1 MKLPIVYIKDNLV
14 LQKQNKQDKSLLL
27 QDNFELSENK
37 NVNTKGTS
45 LVCSDYI
52 DLSHQLIQPL
62 KTTNVFNDFI
72 ELAQYSFYLY
82 NPQITIQDNLV
93 VSQFSYNVSNI
104 QTIKCNQKIVFNQNW
119 CNSDN
124 LFNQNLIQYYVNA
137 DILVNNVKYNTF
149 NISRYKFDI
158 RDDFNFFVGNIKQLL
173 NEDKEIKTVVQ
184 ISGQLQQQTS
194 KQLLSEKLQ
203 IDNKQYSVI
212 SNIDGLILN
221 NKIHLSVGKH
231 NIKIKKTN
239 TTKVSYFDIQVL
251 APYRRQRE
259 NVYMLDIYDL
269 NNAKF
274 YSNYQVQQYQVNIS
288 DNTIEIS

>member
-14 LQKQNKQDKSLLL
+14 LQKQNKQYKSLLL
-27 QDNFELSENK
+27 QDNFELTENK
-37 NVNTKGTS
+37 NVNTKDTS
-45 LVCSDYI
+45 LVCGDYI
-52 DLSHQLIQPL
+52 ALSQQLIQST

-72 ELAQYSFYLY
+72 QITQYSFYLY
-82 NPQITIQDNLV
+82 NPQITIQDNLI
-93 VSQFSYNVSNI
+93 VSQFSYNISDI
-104 QTIKCNQKIVFNQNW
+104 QTIKCNQKIIFNQNW

-137 DILVNNVKYNTF
+137 DILVNDVKYNTF

-158 RDDFNFFVGNIKQLL
+158 RDDFDFFVGNIKQLI

-184 ISGQLQQQTS
+184 ISGQSQQQTQ

-203 IDNKQYSVI
+203 IDNKQYTVI

-251 APYRRQRE
+251 APYRRQHER
-259 NVYMLDIYDL
+259 VYMLDIYDL

-274 YSNYQVQQYQVNIS
+274 YSNYQVQQYQVNVS
-288 DNTIEIS
+288 DNAIEIS